1 MEDFSS
7 SVINTDNSISS
18 KETSINTSQNLE
30 AKNEISPYM
39 QKQII
44 KSIAQN
50 LRDIIKE
57 NIRKNLMKYVKYD
70 LFYIGRNPPISIED
84 YINRIYKNTKMN
96 ISSLILSVI
105 YIDRFLELNGYI
117 LSMKNI
123 HRIILAACLLSIK
136 FNEDVNVSSKYYAS
150 IAGIPVY
157 DLNNLEF
164 YLIVKLQ
171 FELFVNCDLYQKYLK
186 EFEQQNNERKMKQSQ
201 LSLNMKPNNINSNYR
216 KNHRL

>member
-1 MEDFSS
+1 MEDLSS
-7 SVINTDNSISS
+7 SVINTDNSISF
-18 KETSINTSQNLE
+18 KETAINTSQNLE
-30 AKNEISPYM
+30 TKNEISPYM

-50 LRDIIKE
+50 IRDIIKE
-57 NIRKNLMKYVKYD
+57 NILKNLMKYVKYD

-84 YINRIYKNTKMN
+84 YINRIYKMTKMN

-105 YIDRFLELNGYI
+105 YIDRFSELNGYI

-123 HRIILAACLLSIK
+123 HRIILTACLLSIK
-136 FNEDVNVSSKYYAS
+136 FNEDVNISSKYYAS

-171 FELFVNCDLYQKYLK
+171 FGLFVNYDIYQKYFEYFCKPMSNENKKK
-186 EFEQQNNERKMKQSQ
+186 EN
-201 LSLNMKPNNINSNYR
+201 
-216 KNHRL
+216 

>member
-1 MEDFSS
+1 MEDLSS
-7 SVINTDNSISS
+7 SVINTDNSISF
-18 KETSINTSQNLE
+18 KETAINTSQNLE
-30 AKNEISPYM
+30 TKNEISPYM

-50 LRDIIKE
+50 IRDIIKE
-57 NIRKNLMKYVKYD
+57 NILKNLMKYVKYD

-84 YINRIYKNTKMN
+84 YINRIYKMTKMN

-105 YIDRFLELNGYI
+105 YIDRFSELNGYI

-123 HRIILAACLLSIK
+123 HRIILTACLLSIK
-136 FNEDVNVSSKYYAS
+136 FNEDVNISSKYYAS

-171 FELFVNCDLYQKYLK
+171 FGLFVNYDIYQKYFEYFCKPMRK
-186 EFEQQNNERKMKQSQ
+186 ENKKKEN
-201 LSLNMKPNNINSNYR
+201 
-216 KNHRL
+216 

>member
-7 SVINTDNSISS
+7 SVLNTDNSISS
-18 KETSINTSQNLE
+18 KETAINTSPNIE
-30 AKNEISPYM
+30 GNYEISPYL

-57 NIRKNLMKYVKYD
+57 NIRKNLVKYVKYD
-70 LFYIGRNPPISIED
+70 LFYIGRNLPISIED

-96 ISSLILSVI
+96 ISSLILAVI
-105 YIDRFLELNGYI
+105 YIDRFSELNGYI

-136 FNEDVNVSSKYYAS
+136 FNEDVNFNAKYYSS
-150 IAGIPVY
+150 IAGIPIY
-157 DLNNLEF
+157 ELNKLEF

-171 FELFVNCDLYQKYLK
+171 FWLFVDFGTYQKY
-186 EFEQQNNERKMKQSQ
+186 FEYFCKPINNENKK
-201 LSLNMKPNNINSNYR
+201 KENINKINSG
-216 KNHRL
+216 KDI

>member
-1 MEDFSS
+1 MEDLSS

-18 KETSINTSQNLE
+18 KETAINTSQNLE
-30 AKNEISPYM
+30 TKNEISPYK

-57 NIRKNLMKYVKYD
+57 NIRKNLIKYVKYD

-84 YINRIYKNTKMN
+84 YINRIYKMTKMN

-105 YIDRFLELNGYI
+105 YIDRFSELNGYI

-123 HRIILAACLLSIK
+123 HRIILTACLLSIK
-136 FNEDVNVSSKYYAS
+136 FNEDVNISSKYYAS

-171 FELFVNCDLYQKYLK
+171 FGLFVNYDIYQKYFEYFCKPMRK
-186 EFEQQNNERKMKQSQ
+186 ENKKKEN
-201 LSLNMKPNNINSNYR
+201 
-216 KNHRL
+216 

>member
-18 KETSINTSQNLE
+18 KETAINTSQNLE

-70 LFYIGRNPPISIED
+70 LFYISRNPPISIED

-105 YIDRFLELNGYI
+105 YIDRFSELNGYI

-136 FNEDVNVSSKYYAS
+136 YNEDVNVSSKYYAS

-171 FELFVNCDLYQKYLK
+171 FELFVNCDLYQKYLEYLCKPINNDNKKK
-186 EFEQQNNERKMKQSQ
+186 E
-201 LSLNMKPNNINSNYR
+201 NSN
-216 KNHRL
+216 

>member
-18 KETSINTSQNLE
+18 KETAINTSQNLE

-84 YINRIYKNTKMN
+84 YINRIYKMTKMN

-105 YIDRFLELNGYI
+105 YIDRFSELNGYI

-136 FNEDVNVSSKYYAS
+136 FNEDVNVNLKYYAS
-150 IAGIPVY
+150 IAGIPAY
-157 DLNNLEF
+157 ELNNLEF

-171 FELFVNCDLYQKYLK
+171 FGLFVNYDIYQKY
-186 EFEQQNNERKMKQSQ
+186 FEYFCKRMNNENKKIES
-201 LSLNMKPNNINSNYR
+201 SNKIINKKDNI
-216 KNHRL
+216 

>member
-1 MEDFSS
+1 MEDLSS

-18 KETSINTSQNLE
+18 KETAINTSQNLE
-30 AKNEISPYM
+30 TKNEISPYK

-57 NIRKNLMKYVKYD
+57 NIRKNLIKYVKYD

-84 YINRIYKNTKMN
+84 YINRIYKMTKMN

-105 YIDRFLELNGYI
+105 YIDRFSELNGYI

-123 HRIILAACLLSIK
+123 HRIILTACLLSIK
-136 FNEDVNVSSKYYAS
+136 FNEDVNISSKYYAS

-171 FELFVNCDLYQKYLK
+171 FGLFVNYDIYQKYFEYFCKPMSNENKKK
-186 EFEQQNNERKMKQSQ
+186 EN
-201 LSLNMKPNNINSNYR
+201 
-216 KNHRL
+216 